1 MELDPE
7 NFFSV
12 GAAMTRGST
21 AESRN
26 PQSAF
31 LLYKRRTRK
40 LQERRQRLVA
50 ENSYLKGEIEGW
62 ASYVS
67 KQNEKMQCQVF
78 LSPMALQEVDEAIE
92 EERLIEKSVD
102 NILNYS
108 HREFLRRTLTSRCN
122 LKKAMYSLMEKED
135 DSELT
140 EREMHSIAMIMNLL
154 MESRSTICIHS
165 FVRSTICIHSFVRS
179 TICIHSFVRS
189 TMYS

>member
-1 MELDPE
+1 MEQGDIPTDDRRIMLD
-7 NFFSV
+7 
-12 GAAMTRGST
+12 GGSKGRT
-21 AESRN
+21 ERHWIK
-26 PQSAF
+26 AF
-31 LLYKRRTRK
+31 
-40 LQERRQRLVA
+40 EVA
-50 ENSYLKGEIEGW
+50 KD
-62 ASYVS
+62 
-67 KQNEKMQCQVF
+67 QQ
-78 LSPMALQEVDEAIE
+78 
-92 EERLIEKSVD
+92 LIEKSVD

-122 LKKAMYSLMEKED
+122 LRKVMYSLMEKED

-189 TMYS
+189 PMYS